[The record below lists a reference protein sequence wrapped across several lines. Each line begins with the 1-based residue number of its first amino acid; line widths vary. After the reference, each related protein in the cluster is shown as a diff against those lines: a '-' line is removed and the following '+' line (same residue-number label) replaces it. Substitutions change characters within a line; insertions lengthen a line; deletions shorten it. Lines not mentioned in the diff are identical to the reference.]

1 MIESARSVGD
11 TGSIPRSGRFPGE
24 GNGKPLQYSCLE
36 KPMDGG
42 AWQATVLGSQKSRT
56 QLSSFT
62 ATHRDSK
69 KISGGWEFG
78 VGRERGNEW
87 GTGDS

>member
-1 MIESARSVGD
+1 MWETQVRSLGQED
-11 TGSIPRSGRFPGE
+11 S
-24 GNGKPLQYSCLE
+24 LE
-36 KPMDGG
+36 KEMANPSSIL
-42 AWQATVLGSQKSRT
+42 AWKSPWTEESWQATVLWSQKSRT

-69 KISGGWEFG
+69 KISGGREFG
-78 VGRERGNEW
+78 DGRERGNEW